1 MKTSELFKSAALAA
15 VAAAWACCT
24 ASGAWAANADAL
36 TVTLDVKPGVDPVTN
51 LQTVSVSRTGLASN
65 VSYKVLM
72 VNGSLNTVNQVVFTG
87 SSTADGSGIASY
99 AAVVNLGLASPN
111 CPPPGS
117 VAAASVTCAI
127 GQLKAGESRE
137 FFLIFQAPVDGTN
150 IRFNGHTDFSQ
161 GNSSGTP
168 PANFTLNVD
177 NTIGLTTVDSTDVN
191 RSVKTVLLPA
201 GGTFFTGP
209 NGQVNGANLVST
221 TVGVPTTALVTD
233 NRIDQSAL
241 PSYACSGANPG
252 YFCYG
257 LSSSIQINNA
267 GTGAKVYFTGSPVT
281 IVLRQDAASLT
292 VKKPTPGP
300 YDVKLFYS
308 ATTGVGSEVPSC
320 ATTGGPTQD
329 HPCVNTRRDFLK
341 GKKGYYEYEI
351 LALDNGVFSW

>member
-1 MKTSELFKSAALAA
+1 M
-15 VAAAWACCT
+15 
-24 ASGAWAANADAL
+24 D
-36 TVTLDVKPGVDPVTN
+36 
-51 LQTVSVSRTGLASN
+51 
-65 VSYKVLM
+65 
-72 VNGSLNTVNQVVFTG
+72 G
-87 SSTADGSGIASY
+87 SSGVASY
-99 AAVVNLGLASPN
+99 AAFVNLGSASPN
-111 CPPPGS
+111 CALPGS
-117 VAAASVTCAI
+117 TPVSSATCAI
-127 GQLKAGESRE
+127 GQLKSGESRE
-137 FFLIFQAPVDGTN
+137 FFLIFQAPTDGTD
-150 IRFNGHTDFSQ
+150 IKFNGHTGFSE
-161 GNSSGTP
+161 GNSSNTP

-177 NTIGLTTVDSTDVN
+177 NTIGLATIDTSDVN
-191 RSVKTVLLPA
+191 RSVKTVLPPA